1 MTQNSF
7 WQNLSKIF
15 YKFDIL
21 IGSIIIVIIYS
32 CLEILHKTTDLNTI
46 LFILV
51 AILLIFQIY
60 KIYLKIKFNET
71 DINILIFIIFGIE
84 FYYKNDLLI
93 VINTIL
99 MAAYPLLVEVIS
111 SYLNTLYSKNQ
122 TNIQLAHAIR
132 GRNNIDITANS
143 IQQQNK
149 LIVFK
154 NELVPVDGQIIKGS
168 GKFLLNNN
176 VYDLQTGNNVLQ
188 GAELLSDSVIIK
200 ANQNFFESYQ
210 QSKLNFFNN
219 NLKSQSYFS
228 RLIENNTISYSLVII
243 ALSVLIYML
252 TRNKLDFQ
260 ITILLSTPFYFLM
273 LAKIDLKPL
282 LFNLSNNNLIFKSIH
297 KFEKFTNTKTLILN
311 KNGVITEDHT
321 SIETIKILKKD
332 LNQSEI
338 LALACLAIH
347 PDTKLYQTIKSYM
360 TEKQI
365 KPIKVKNIIF
375 FKDIK
380 LSQLNFNHKNYY
392 FGSIKSMKSLENLD
406 IKDQQIKNISHSS
419 LVVAN
424 EDEVIA
430 YLEFSQNIKPGIK
443 KALTKF
449 QKSIKDI
456 IVLTSDHK
464 RSTEL
469 VAKKLNIK
477 NFLSDFNYKEKI
489 DYLENIAK
497 RPVTMIDSTIKENPL
512 KARTEFYIN
521 IEQNSRLN
529 NKQSDLIIFNDDI
542 KLISDIY
549 IQAKHFIFYQK
560 TIYWII
566 LLINLALIYLAITF
580 HFSLL
585 GSIIVQIL
593 YLTIITV
600 CLIVFANNYY
610 HKKLFKK

>member
-7 WQNLSKIF
+7 WQTLSKIF

-32 CLEILHKTTDLNTI
+32 CLEILHKTTNLNTI

-132 GRNNIDITANS
+132 GRNNIDIAANS

-282 LFNLSNNNLIFKSIH
+282 LFNLGNNNLIFKSIH

-311 KNGVITEDHT
+311 KNGVITDDHT

-338 LALACLAIH
+338 IALACLAID

-360 TEKQI
+360 AKKQI

-406 IKDQQIKNISHSS
+406 IKDRQIQNISHSS

-580 HFSLL
+580 HLSLL

>member
-21 IGSIIIVIIYS
+21 IGSIIIIIIYS

-338 LALACLAIH
+338 IALACLAID

-360 TEKQI
+360 AKKQI

>member
-21 IGSIIIVIIYS
+21 IGSIIIIIIYS

-132 GRNNIDITANS
+132 GRNNIDISANS

-338 LALACLAIH
+338 IALACLAID

-360 TEKQI
+360 AKKQI